1 MFDLMALAYQ
11 ADLTRVFTFM
21 MAREV
26 SQRTYPNLGVTE
38 PHHSISHHGQ
48 RPAAIEG
55 HTKVNTHHVDLF
67 ARFIERLRATPDG
80 EGSLLDHSVIVYGSG
95 MSDGNGHT
103 GGPLPTAVVGKGIG
117 AVRGNRHVA
126 TAPQTPMA
134 NLLVTL
140 AQKFG
145 VEQETFGISTG
156 TVEL

>member
-1 MFDLMALAYQ
+1 
-11 ADLTRVFTFM
+11 
-21 MAREV
+21 
-26 SQRTYPNLGVTE
+26 
-38 PHHSISHHGQ
+38 
-48 RPAAIEG
+48 
-55 HTKVNTHHVDLF
+55 VDLF